1 MESDSRRVNTVGFRS
16 VEGDNDGIEVASL
29 GECSMCDIGRVMGPD
44 NLRDW
49 PSGGV
54 GKDLVGINIDGLVWM
69 VGEDGPAPADQGGV

>member
-1 MESDSRRVNTVGFRS
+1 MCAVRL
-16 VEGDNDGIEVASL
+16 VEGDKDGIIVASL
-29 GECSMCDIGRVMGPD
+29 REFSMCDIGRVMDPE